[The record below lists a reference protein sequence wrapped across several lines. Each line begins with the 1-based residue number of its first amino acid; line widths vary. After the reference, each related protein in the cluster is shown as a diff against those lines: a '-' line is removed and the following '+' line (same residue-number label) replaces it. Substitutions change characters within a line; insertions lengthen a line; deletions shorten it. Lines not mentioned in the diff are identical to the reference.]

1 MTTHAV
7 STWKPVALSM
17 FTPTVKT
24 VLLIPPQKHCLMS
37 VAYFNEVEYSSDVSE
52 VSTCTLDV
60 NPDHS
65 QGVSEE
71 PSRRRLMQLE
81 EELATYRGQV
91 IGWRNRCCVAE
102 DALRNRQRDQ
112 ERLLIDVG
120 VLKQRLGAMQ
130 RTTESQEIS
139 IRSLSNKIEI
149 MSSLALALSAISIC
163 LVLSGGMHK

>member
-1 MTTHAV
+1 MTTNAV
-7 STWKPVALSM
+7 PTSKLVALSM
-17 FTPTVKT
+17 FTPTVRP
-24 VLLIPPQKHCLMS
+24 VPLIPPRKHCLMP
-37 VAYFNEVEYSSDVSE
+37 VAYFNEVEYPSDVSE

-65 QGVSEE
+65 DGVSRES
-71 PSRRRLMQLE
+71 SRRRLMQLE

-102 DALRNRQRDQ
+102 DALQNRQRDQ
-112 ERLLIDVG
+112 ERLLVDVG
-120 VLKQRLGAMQ
+120 VLKQRLEAMQ
-130 RTTESQEIS
+130 RTTESQELS

-163 LVLSGGMHK
+163 LVFSSGMHK